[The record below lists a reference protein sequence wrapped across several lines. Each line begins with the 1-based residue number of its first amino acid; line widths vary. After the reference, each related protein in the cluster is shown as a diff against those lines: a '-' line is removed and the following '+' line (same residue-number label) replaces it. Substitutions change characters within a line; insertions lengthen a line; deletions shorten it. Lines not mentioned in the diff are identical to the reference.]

1 MITLDSILD
10 EVMQLSSYDRQILI
24 DLLYKRLI
32 EERRDE
38 ISLEIKEA
46 TSLYHSGNLKPETAE
61 QAISK
66 LHQSL
71 EKDE

>member
-1 MITLDSILD
+1 MITLDSVLD
-10 EVMQLSSYDRQILI
+10 EVMQLYPNERQILI
-24 DLLYKRLI
+24 DLLCKRVI

-38 ISLEIKEA
+38 MALEIREA

-61 QAISK
+61 QAISR